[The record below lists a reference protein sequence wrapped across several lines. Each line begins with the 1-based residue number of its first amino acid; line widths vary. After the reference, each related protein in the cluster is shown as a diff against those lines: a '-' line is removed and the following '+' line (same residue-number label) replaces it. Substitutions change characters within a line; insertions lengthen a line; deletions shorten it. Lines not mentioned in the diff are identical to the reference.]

1 MRQSSDGDEITDRI
15 GDSIEGM
22 TRSQRSNRRAARHQL
37 LHLGHRCRTMDALRA
52 EGDVAGPIGGQWSHL
67 FACSGWTHLRSNV
80 AGLLHT
86 STPAWVITPRTAS
99 CARLVDRAG
108 GRRQSPGSGTAPGY
122 PCIEP
127 VPLGHRGGSVP
138 ARAGSGRMVRLRVQA
153 AWSGCMVRAAW
164 SGSVVRPH
172 GHRGR
177 FGLDRG
183 RPPVVMHPPGFDT
196 APAIGSAPGCPTI
209 SPTPGSRSARPHS
222 TTEKETCCDGYP

>member
-1 MRQSSDGDEITDRI
+1 MRQSSDGDKITDRV

-67 FACSGWTHLRSNV
+67 FACSGWTHPRSNV

-138 ARAGSGRMVRLRVQA
+138 ARAGSGGVVGPRESPRQVRTGPWTTSRRHAPARLRH
-153 AWSGCMVRAAW
+153 
-164 SGSVVRPH
+164 RPCN
-172 GHRGR
+172 R
-177 FGLDRG
+177 FGTWVPYHLANTRLAFG
-183 RPPVVMHPPGFDT
+183 ST
-196 APAIGSAPGCPTI
+196 ALHHREG
-209 SPTPGSRSARPHS
+209 
-222 TTEKETCCDGYP
+222 DLL

>member
-22 TRSQRSNRRAARHQL
+22 TRSQRSNRRATRNQL
-37 LHLGHRCRTMDALRA
+37 LHLGHRSRTMDALRA

-138 ARAGSGRMVRLRVQA
+138 TWAGSGGVVGPHGQAARARRTGTPSGPWSGRMVSEA
-153 AWSGCMVRAAW
+153 
-164 SGSVVRPH
+164 GSDWTVDDLASSCTRPAST
-172 GHRGR
+172 
-177 FGLDRG
+177 
-183 RPPVVMHPPGFDT
+183 PPLQ
-196 APAIGSAPGCPTI
+196 
-209 SPTPGSRSARPHS
+209 
-222 TTEKETCCDGYP
+222 